1 MNSFLLLVSFK
12 KSNMVV
18 HSSPLL
24 FRNVTFIIHVL
35 EKSAYFTNSSIT
47 QECSSACDTSPSPA
61 FLLSADVHYMFP
73 VTACPA
79 LPVIFSLLIM
89 FIVTLL

>member
-1 MNSFLLLVSFK
+1 MRMLK
-12 KSNMVV
+12 MKYI
-18 HSSPLL
+18 L
-24 FRNVTFIIHVL
+24 F
-35 EKSAYFTNSSIT
+35 A
-47 QECSSACDTSPSPA
+47 A